1 MDLGD
6 RVGQTG
12 VEFQY
17 DRYLRGRNGASR
29 LQVDA
34 MGNLNRR
41 LNKRDPKQGRQLRLS
56 VDLDVQEAG
65 QEALAGGTGRGAFAV
80 MDIKS
85 GEVLGLGSQPSFDP
99 NIFSKGIKKR
109 DYDRLLDE
117 DNGAPLTN
125 RAIQGLYPT
134 GSTFKLVTAVAGA
147 RGRADHTGHPDP
159 RPGLLHGRRHGVRE
173 RRQGGPRHARAAAGA
188 HRVERRLLLPAG

>member
-12 VEFQY
+12 IEFQY

-41 LNKRDPKQGRQLRLS
+41 LTKQEPVQGRQLRLS

-65 QEALAGGTGRGAFAV
+65 QEALAGGTG
-80 MDIKS
+80 
-85 GEVLGLGSQPSFDP
+85 
-99 NIFSKGIKKR
+99 
-109 DYDRLLDE
+109 
-117 DNGAPLTN
+117 GAPS
-125 RAIQGLYPT
+125 R
-134 GSTFKLVTAVAGA
+134 S
-147 RGRADHTGHPDP
+147 
-159 RPGLLHGRRHGVRE
+159 
-173 RRQGGPRHARAAAGA
+173 
-188 HRVERRLLLPAG
+188 